1 MKLGFTPE
9 EERFRAQAATWLQ
22 EKLAGEFADVRGVA
36 SYGAM
41 PERRKQWEQELG
53 RARWSCIGWPEAYGG
68 RDATLAQQVIF
79 AEEYARAR
87 APTRLGHLGVE
98 LLGPTLLALGTEA
111 LKRRF
116 LPPMARGEEVWC
128 QGYSEPN
135 AGSDL
140 ANVRTR
146 ARLVDGAQG
155 AEWVVDGQ
163 KIWTSLAQFAD
174 WIFVLARTEAG
185 SRGARGLSYLLVPLK
200 QPGVTVRP
208 IRQMTGDS
216 EFNETFFTDA
226 RTDADNIVGAAG
238 DGWKVAMAT
247 LAFERGVATLGQQ
260 MLYRNE
266 LDSLVARARENGVA
280 CNPLIRQRLAE
291 AHIGLKV
298 MRYSALRML
307 TNSASGRLSE
317 AAYTYKLHW
326 GMWHK
331 KLGELAM
338 DVLGPEGEI
347 VAGPPDAKSPPPPGS
362 GLQSMFLF
370 SRADTLYGGT
380 SQIQR
385 NIIAE
390 RALGLPKEP
399 RGAEEPPKA
408 EELRGTRS

>member
-1 MKLGFTPE
+1 MKLGFTPAE
-9 EERFRAQAATWLQ
+9 ESFRILAAQWLEERLSGPFS
-22 EKLAGEFADVRGVA
+22 DVRGVT

-41 PERRKQWEQELG
+41 PERRRVWEKELG
-53 RARWSCIGWPEAYGG
+53 RAHWGCVGWPTEYGG
-68 RDATLAQQVIF
+68 RDATLAEQVIF
-79 AEEYARAR
+79 AEEYARAGG
-87 APTRLGHLGVE
+87 PNRLGHLGVE
-98 LLGPTLLALGTEA
+98 LLGPTLLTLGTEA
-111 LKRRF
+111 QKRRF
-116 LPPMARGEEVWC
+116 LLPMARGEEIWC

-140 ANVRTR
+140 ANVRTS
-146 ARLVDGAQG
+146 ARLAHGPGGDA
-155 AEWVVDGQ
+155 WIINGQ

-185 SRGARGLSYLLVPLK
+185 SHGNKGLSYLLVPLWQK
-200 QPGVTVRP
+200 GVIVRP
-208 IRQMTGDS
+208 IRQMTGDA
-216 EFNETFFTDA
+216 EFNEVFFEDA
-226 RTDADNIVGAAG
+226 RTAADNVVSAPG

-247 LAFERGVATLGQQ
+247 LSFERGVSTLAQQ

-266 LDSLVARARENGVA
+266 LDRIVARARENGA
-280 CNPLIRQRLAE
+280 AGDPLIRQRLAE
-291 AHIGLKV
+291 AYIGLKI

-317 AAYTYKLHW
+317 AAYTYKLYW

-338 DVLGPEGEI
+338 DVLGPEGE
-347 VAGPPDAKSPPPPGS
+347 VAPGAPYEWS
-362 GLQSMFLF
+362 GLQGMFLF
-370 SRADTLYGGT
+370 SRADTIYGGS

-399 RGAEEPPKA
+399 RGPA
-408 EELRGTRS
+408 